1 MNFIMYGIIDGNYS
15 NKIKPVKTMKLEGT
29 TKKIMESLKYHSTT
43 KEIAEH
49 LNLHPKNVDRY
60 VRVLRDL
67 GLVMTKKGKNGGVF
81 LTKEGRYLIEKEH
94 ISLITTKVQV
104 VAEDRIGL
112 LADISSKISKIG
124 GNILSTTL
132 EREHNNVII
141 WLVIENIEF
150 EELKEVLKNDV
161 KKLVIL

>member
-1 MNFIMYGIIDGNYS
+1 
-15 NKIKPVKTMKLEGT
+15 MKLEGT
-29 TKKIMESLKYHSTT
+29 TKKIMELLTEYSTT
-43 KEIAEH
+43 KDIAEH
-49 LNLHPKNVDRY
+49 LNLHPKNIDRY
-60 VRVLRDL
+60 IRVLRDL

-81 LTKEGRYLIEKEH
+81 LTEEGKYLIEKKY
-94 ISLITTKVQV
+94 ISLIPIKVQI

-132 EREHNNVII
+132 EREHDDVII

-150 EELKEVLKNDV
+150 EKLKEVLKDDV

>member
-1 MNFIMYGIIDGNYS
+1 
-15 NKIKPVKTMKLEGT
+15 MKLEGT
-29 TKKIMESLKYHSTT
+29 TKKIMELLIEYSTT
-43 KEIAEH
+43 KDIAEH

-60 VRVLRDL
+60 IRVLRDL
-67 GLVMTKKGKNGGVF
+67 GLVITKKGKNGGVF
-81 LTKEGRYLIEKEH
+81 LTEEGRYLIEKKH
-94 ISLITTKVQV
+94 ISLITVKVQI

-112 LADISSKISKIG
+112 LADISSKISKMG

-132 EREHNNVII
+132 ERENDNVII

-150 EELKEVLKNDV
+150 KKLKDILKDDV

>member
-1 MNFIMYGIIDGNYS
+1 
-15 NKIKPVKTMKLEGT
+15 MKLEGT
-29 TKKIMESLKYHSTT
+29 TKKIMELLTEYSTT
-43 KEIAEH
+43 KDIAEH
-49 LNLHPKNVDRY
+49 LNLHPKNIDRY
-60 VRVLRDL
+60 IRVLRDL

-81 LTKEGRYLIEKEH
+81 LTEEGKYLIEKKY
-94 ISLITTKVQV
+94 ISLITIKVQI

-132 EREHNNVII
+132 EREHDDVII

-150 EELKEVLKNDV
+150 EKLKEVLKDDV

>member
-1 MNFIMYGIIDGNYS
+1 
-15 NKIKPVKTMKLEGT
+15 MKLEGT
-29 TKKIMESLKYHSTT
+29 TKKIMELLTEYSTT
-43 KEIAEH
+43 KDIAEH
-49 LNLHPKNVDRY
+49 LNLHPKNIDRY
-60 VRVLRDL
+60 IRVLRDL

-81 LTKEGRYLIEKEH
+81 LTEEGKYLIEKKY
-94 ISLITTKVQV
+94 ISLITIKVQI

-112 LADISSKISKIG
+112 LADISSKRSKIG

-132 EREHNNVII
+132 EREHDDVII

-150 EELKEVLKNDV
+150 EKLKEVLKDDV

>member
-1 MNFIMYGIIDGNYS
+1 
-15 NKIKPVKTMKLEGT
+15 MKLEGT
-29 TKKIMESLKYHSTT
+29 TKKIMELLTEYSTT
-43 KEIAEH
+43 KDIAEH
-49 LNLHPKNVDRY
+49 LNLHPKNIDRY
-60 VRVLRDL
+60 IRVLRDL

-81 LTKEGRYLIEKEH
+81 LTEEGRYLIEKKY
-94 ISLITTKVQV
+94 ISLITIKVQI

-132 EREHNNVII
+132 EREHDDVII

-150 EELKEVLKNDV
+150 EKLKEVLKDDV